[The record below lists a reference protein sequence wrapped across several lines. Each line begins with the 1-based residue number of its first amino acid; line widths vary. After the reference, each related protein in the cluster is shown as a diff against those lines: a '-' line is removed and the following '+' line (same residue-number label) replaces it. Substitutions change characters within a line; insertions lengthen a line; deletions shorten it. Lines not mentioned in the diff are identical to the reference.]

1 MGILSFFRKFKEG
14 KFDNFE
20 SDELREKEVIIR
32 EEYNSFNEESKEV
45 IEEVI
50 EEIKDVEISKEE
62 VYTVIIRE
70 ILNIVDLYDNFNEV
84 RFAAREAAMK
94 IGRNNLGE
102 ITRFLSKKIDRETK
116 YITRY
121 SEEEWNVVVENTILM
136 IIYSYREDAIVVLEE
151 ISEKYSRLKLKSIN
165 LLCKL
170 ASEKVKTDEIINW
183 VMNKFIDFNDKEKI
197 VVLGFMSQVK
207 GNNNVIGLTQYFYK
221 DFVKSGQIDYAIK
234 TLNHLINVAEQY
246 TDGHLKFLKSI
257 AMNKKNLKLSEIMK
271 VEEGD
276 PEFVN
281 ITNINENLSIEAT
294 IMYYKL
300 DSEDKDIKS
309 KLQYLSEYSL
319 DENLR
324 KDIKAILD
332 N

>member
-14 KFDNFE
+14 KIDNFE

-84 RFAAREAAMK
+84 RFAAREAAIK

-136 IIYSYREDAIVVLEE
+136 IIYSYREDAIAVLEE
-151 ISEKYSRLKLKSIN
+151 ISEKHSRLKLKSIN

-281 ITNINENLSIEAT
+281 VTNINENLSIEAT

-300 DSEDKDIKS
+300 DSDDKDIKS

-324 KDIKAILD
+324 KGIKEILD